1 MFLWVSKGKNR
12 WYVNEEILDFFVT
25 LIDFNLVLLRGI
37 MSVQYRQ
44 NKWQTRLLGLGTDI
58 YTEIQFRG
66 PGLYPVSLHCHYFQ
80 PNVYFRAKLATVSA
94 LNWFASLYI
103 IGCMTIL
110 CVIYHAIHLIM
121 IHTTMS
127 CTTVCFTCQKK
138 RHISIT
144 FCTYTQSFCAFL
156 LIVFILPVT
165 SIPTIKTICR
175 QENAIFLPCDTTIYS
190 HVMI

>member
-1 MFLWVSKGKNR
+1 
-12 WYVNEEILDFFVT
+12 
-25 LIDFNLVLLRGI
+25 
-37 MSVQYRQ
+37 MSVHYRQ
-44 NKWQTRLLGLGTDI
+44 NKWQTRLLYLGTDI
-58 YTEIQFRG
+58 YTFVHAEIQFRG
-66 PGLYPVSLHCHYFQ
+66 PGLNPVSLYCHYFL

-110 CVIYHAIHLIM
+110 CVIIYHAIHLIM

-127 CTTVCFTCQKK
+127 CTTVCFTCQRKK
-138 RHISIT
+138 WHISIT

-190 HVMI
+190 HVMN

>member
-12 WYVNEEILDFFVT
+12 WYVLDFFVT
-25 LIDFNLVLLRGI
+25 FIDFNLVLLRGI
-37 MSVQYRQ
+37 TSVHYRQ
-44 NKWQTRLLGLGTDI
+44 NKWQTLSLWLGTDI
-58 YTEIQFRG
+58 YTEIQIRG

-80 PNVYFRAKLATVSA
+80 PNVYFCAKLATVSA

-121 IHTTMS
+121 IHVQR
-127 CTTVCFTCQKK
+127 CHVQRYALLAKK
-138 RHISIT
+138 KLHISIT

-175 QENAIFLPCDTTIYS
+175 QENAIFLPCDTTNYS

>member
-1 MFLWVSKGKNR
+1 MFLWVSKGENR
-12 WYVNEEILDFFVT
+12 LYVLDFFVT

-44 NKWQTRLLGLGTDI
+44 NKWQTRLPWLGTDI

-66 PGLYPVSLHCHYFQ
+66 PGLYPVLLHCHYFQ

-94 LNWFASLYI
+94 LNWFALLYI

-110 CVIYHAIHLIM
+110 CVIYHGIHLIM

-138 RHISIT
+138 MTYIDHFLYLHAVILCFFAYCIYTPCHKHSNHQNNLQAGKRHFFT
-144 FCTYTQSFCAFL
+144 MWHNNL
-156 LIVFILPVT
+156 
-165 SIPTIKTICR
+165 
-175 QENAIFLPCDTTIYS
+175 
-190 HVMI
+190 

>member
-1 MFLWVSKGKNR
+1 
-12 WYVNEEILDFFVT
+12 
-25 LIDFNLVLLRGI
+25 

-44 NKWQTRLLGLGTDI
+44 NKWQTRLLWLGTDI

-80 PNVYFRAKLATVSA
+80 PNVYFSAKLATVSA

-121 IHTTMS
+121 IHVQR
-127 CTTVCFTCQKK
+127 CHVQRYALLAKK
-138 RHISIT
+138 KLHISIT

>member
-12 WYVNEEILDFFVT
+12 WYVLDFFVT

-44 NKWQTRLLGLGTDI
+44 NKWQTRLPWLGTDI

-66 PGLYPVSLHCHYFQ
+66 PGLYPVLLHCHYFQ

-94 LNWFASLYI
+94 LNWFALLYI

-110 CVIYHAIHLIM
+110 CVIYHGIHLIM

-138 RHISIT
+138 ITYIDHFLYLHAVILCFFAYCIYTPCHKHSNHQNNLQAGKRHFFT
-144 FCTYTQSFCAFL
+144 MWHNNL
-156 LIVFILPVT
+156 
-165 SIPTIKTICR
+165 
-175 QENAIFLPCDTTIYS
+175 
-190 HVMI
+190 